1 MTTKLMGQGVQRVE
15 DQRLLRGLGRY
26 ADDVAVDPA
35 TLHAAVL
42 RSPHAHARIV
52 DIDVSGVL
60 EVEGVHAV
68 WTHDD
73 LTGLMAEPLPL
84 LIPHPTLTQGRTQY
98 ALAKDEV
105 NYAGEAVA
113 FVVAED
119 RYVAED
125 AVARIVV
132 TYDVLPPVVGIA
144 AARAATRLVHDD
156 VPGNVAAEMEQNT
169 GDVEAALAAAPRLL
183 SLDLDVE
190 RSSCQPMEGRGTV
203 ARWDPDVGRLTVWTS
218 TQTSTGVRAAVA
230 VKLGLDLR
238 QVDVITPDVG
248 GGFGV
253 KINHPWPEELLVP
266 LAARVLGRTVKY
278 VEDRREHFV
287 STAHE
292 RAQQHHVEVGFD
304 DEGRLLALDVEF
316 WHDHGAYIPYGLI
329 VPIITSTQLLGPYK
343 PGVYRVRFSSLYTN
357 TVMVTPYRGAGRP
370 QGCFVMERT
379 MDAIAAELG
388 LDRAEVRARNFI
400 QPEEFPFDQG
410 IVFQDGRELEYDS
423 GDYPAMLEKIKALVG
438 WEEFP
443 AFREEMAR
451 EGRQVGIGLAC
462 YVEGTGVGPYEGA
475 HVHVETTGK
484 VKVATG
490 LTSQGQGHA
499 TVFAQLV
506 ADELGCRFEDV
517 EVVTGDTRRMP
528 YAVGTFASR
537 AAVMS
542 GSAIHLAARRTK
554 EKVLRIAAEALEAS
568 EDDLEIVDGVVS
580 VRGAPGASIDL
591 GTVAVLSNPLRYA
604 FDEASKAATQ
614 FTVGDPGK
622 PPVADDDEP
631 GLEGTDFYSPERSTF
646 ASGMHAVIVETD
658 PETAEISVLKYA
670 VVHDCGRL
678 INPMIVEGQIHGGV
692 AQGVGGALYERMVY
706 DESGQLLNAS
716 FMDFLM
722 PYVTEVPDGIDIDH
736 LETPSPLNPLGI
748 KGAGEAGVIPSAAVF
763 AAAIEDAEGLLIR
776 AMPISPSE
784 LFALRQAHV
793 GDRAASVSE
802 RVEIQARED
811 HPS

>member
-1 MTTKLMGQGVQRVE
+1 MSTKMFGERVQRVE
-15 DQRLLRGLGRY
+15 DQRFLRGQGRY
-26 ADDVAVDPA
+26 VDDVLAGRDV
-35 TLHAAVL
+35 LHAAVL

-52 DIDVSGVL
+52 DIDVSDVL
-60 EVEGVHAV
+60 DVEGVHLV

-73 LTGLMAEPLPL
+73 LTGPMAEPLPL
-84 LIPHPTLTQGRTQY
+84 LIPHPDLTHGRTQY

-105 NYAGEAVA
+105 NYVGEAIA
-113 FVVAED
+113 FVVADD
-119 RYVAED
+119 RYLAED
-125 AVARIVV
+125 AVSRIRVE
-132 TYDVLPPVVGIA
+132 YDFLPAVVGVE
-144 AARAATRLVHDD
+144 AARAAEHLVHDD
-156 VPGNVAAEMEQNT
+156 VPGN
-169 GDVEAALAAAPRLL
+169 LAARQTQQNGDARAAIDAAPHTL
-183 SLDLDVE
+183 SLDLTIE
-190 RSSCQPMEGRGTV
+190 RSASMPMEGRGTV
-203 ARWDPDVGRLTVWTS
+203 ARWDPDTSRLTVWSS
-218 TQTSTGVRAAVA
+218 TQTSTGVRAALA
-230 VKLGLDLR
+230 AKLGLDLG
-238 QVDVITPDVG
+238 QVDVVTPDVG

-266 LAARVLGRTVKY
+266 HAARTLGRVVRFT
-278 VEDRREHFV
+278 EDRREHFI
-287 STAHE
+287 SSAHE
-292 RAQQHHVEVGFD
+292 RGQIHHVDVGFD
-304 DEGRLLALDVEF
+304 DDGRVLGLEVRF
-316 WHDHGAYIPYGLI
+316 WHDNGAYTPYGLI

-343 PGVYRVRFSSLYTN
+343 PGAYKVTFDSLYTN

-379 MDAIAAELG
+379 MDAIAAALG
-388 LDRAEVRARNFI
+388 KDRTEVRAVNFI
-400 QPEEFPFDQG
+400 QPDEFPYDHG
-410 IVFQDGRELEYDS
+410 LIFQDGREYEYDS
-423 GDYPAMLEKIKALVG
+423 GDYPASLQKLKDLIG
-438 WEEFP
+438 WDEFP

-451 EGRQVGIGLAC
+451 EGRRVGIGLGC

-475 HVHVETTGK
+475 HVHIETSGK

-490 LTSQGQGHA
+490 LTTQGQGHA
-499 TVFAQLV
+499 TVFAQIA
-506 ADELGCRFEDV
+506 ADVLGVPFDRV

-542 GSAIHLAARRTK
+542 GSAVHLAALRAR

-580 VRGAPGASIDL
+580 VKGTPDSAASIDL

-614 FTVGDPGK
+614 FSVGDPGK
-622 PPVADDDEP
+622 PPVAEDDEP
-631 GLEGTDFYSPERSTF
+631 GLEGRDFYSPQRSTF

-658 PETAEISVLKYA
+658 PETAEIKILKYA

-678 INPMIVEGQIHGGV
+678 INPMIVEGQIQGGV
-692 AQGVGGALYERMVY
+692 AQGVGGALYERMAY
-706 DESGQLLNAS
+706 DENGQLLNAT

-722 PYVTEVPDGIDIDH
+722 PYVTEVPEHIDIDH

-763 AAAIEDAEGLLIR
+763 ASAIEDAEGLPIT

-784 LFALRQAHV
+784 LFALRQAHPP
-793 GDRAASVSE
+793 
-802 RVEIQARED
+802 VEPVETKE
-811 HPS
+811 SS